1 MSIWQIIIFIMLFSL
16 TLLPVLIALTS
27 EKAKGVQKL
36 VWCLV
41 SIFFSWLGFLVYYF
55 FVVRG
60 MSKRNV

>member
-27 EKAKGVQKL
+27 EKAKGGQKL

-41 SIFFSWLGFLVYYF
+41 SLFFSWLGFLVYYF

>member
-1 MSIWQIIIFIMLFSL
+1 MLFSL

-41 SIFFSWLGFLVYYF
+41 SLFFSWLGFLVYYF

-60 MSKRNV
+60 MSERNV

>member
-1 MSIWQIIIFIMLFSL
+1 MSIWQIIIFMMLFSL

-41 SIFFSWLGFLVYYF
+41 SLFFSWLGFLVYYF

>member
-41 SIFFSWLGFLVYYF
+41 SLFFSWLGFLVYYF

>member
-41 SIFFSWLGFLVYYF
+41 SLFFSWLGFIVYYF